1 MVLVNIL
8 SNDVSQIEEITVKLL
23 QLKLIATANIDHNRE
38 RVEIVNGQVQK
49 RTVNLLTCTTKAL
62 LFESINNFL
71 KENYS
76 HNLPELYSTAI
87 VHMDWSLSKFLAES
101 TEKV

>member
-8 SNDVSQIEEITVKLL
+8 SNDVSQIEEITIKLL

-38 RVEIVNGQVQK
+38 RIEMVNGQVQK

-71 KENYS
+71 KQNYPD
-76 HNLPELYSTAI
+76 NLPELYSTAI
-87 VHMDWSLSKFLAES
+87 VHMDWSLSKFLVEN